1 MSSILSSL
9 ERDIL
14 KAFFGLEKSEE
25 FVLTGGAALAEFYFQ
40 HRLSNDLDLFTM
52 DEHAF
57 SEVGA
62 QTGTLAQIVGASEKP
77 IRALATLNQV
87 TYERG
92 EEEVKVDFVRDSGPT
107 FGEPLQKDNLRVDAL
122 ENIGANKVLAL
133 FGRAAFR
140 DYIDLYFILHE
151 GGFTFEHLL
160 SLAKQKDPGLQEFY
174 LANWI
179 RQQTPRLQ
187 SPPTLLKAV
196 DLEEVKRYFLKL
208 ADDLMAGLNP
218 EKDT

>member
-1 MSSILSSL
+1 MSHILNPL
-9 ERDIL
+9 EQDIL
-14 KAFFGLEKSEE
+14 RAFFSLEKSKA

-40 HRLSNDLDLFTM
+40 HRLSNDLDLFTL
-52 DEHAF
+52 DEQAF
-57 SEVGA
+57 TEVGS
-62 QTGTLAQIVGASEKP
+62 QTGKLAQVVGADEKP
-77 IRALATLNQV
+77 IRSLATLNQV
-87 TYERG
+87 TYARG

-107 FGEPLQKDNLRVDAL
+107 FGQPLEKDQLRIDAL

-151 GGFTFEHLL
+151 GGLTFHHLL
-160 SLAKQKDPGLQEFY
+160 ALAKQKDLGLQEFY

-187 SPPTLLKAV
+187 SPPKMLKTI
-196 DLEEVKRYFLKL
+196 DLEEVKSYFLKL

-218 EKDT
+218 EKHS